1 MAMKRVAMVF
11 GAAGLAFAQPA
22 LAQDTLP
29 DSSGL
34 DFSGMA
40 AAMGEVFKAEPLTP
54 EQETRLPQAE
64 AVVGQLFPP
73 GTYRKMM
80 DQMMGPMMDGIMSQ
94 IGQLPVADIA
104 RISGLDEAALAGIGD
119 ARLGEIAALLDPA
132 FEERNRI
139 TGQVSV
145 DMVTRLMDRIEPS
158 YRAGLA
164 RAFATRFSS
173 GELGEL
179 QQFFATPVGGRYAAE
194 SMLIYA
200 DPQVMAAMNEMMPA
214 MFEMMPG
221 MIEEMQTKTAHL
233 PPARTAADLSDS
245 ELARLARLLGVPPGE
260 LKARAAPPQE
270 EAAGEAW

>member
-1 MAMKRVAMVF
+1 MKRVALLV
-11 GAAGLAFAQPA
+11 GAAALAFAQPA
-22 LAQDTLP
+22 LAQETAP
-29 DSSGL
+29 
-34 DFSGMA
+34 DFSGLA
-40 AAMGEVFKAEPLTP
+40 SAMGEVFKAEPLLP
-54 EQETRLPQAE
+54 EQQARLPQAE

-94 IGQLPVADIA
+94 IGQLPLADIA
-104 RISGLDEAALAGIGD
+104 RISGLDEASLAGIGD
-119 ARLGEIAALLDPA
+119 AKLGEIAAIVDPA

-145 DMVTRLMDRIEPS
+145 GMVSRLMDRIEPS

-164 RAFATRFSS
+164 RAFATRFSAS
-173 GELGEL
+173 ELAEL
-179 QQFFATPVGGRYAAE
+179 QQFFATPVGARYASE

-221 MIEEMQTKTAHL
+221 MIEEMQAKTAHL
-233 PPARTAADLSDS
+233 PPARTPADLDDG
-245 ELARLARLLGVPPGE
+245 ELTRLARLLGVPVSE
-260 LKARAAPPQE
+260 LKARAAQPRDEAVE
-270 EAAGEAW
+270 EAW

>member
-1 MAMKRVAMVF
+1 MNRIAMMMA
-11 GAAGLAFAQPA
+11 AAGLAFAQPA
-22 LAQDTLP
+22 LAQETAP
-29 DSSGL
+29 DLSGL
-34 DFSGMA
+34 AS
-40 AAMGEVFKAEPLTP
+40 AMGQVFTAEPLTP
-54 EQETRLPQAE
+54 EQEARLPQAE

-94 IGQLPVADIA
+94 VGQLPLADIA
-104 RISGLDEAALAGIGD
+104 RISGVDEAALAGIGD
-119 ARLGEIAALLDPA
+119 ARLGEIAAILDPA

-164 RAFATRFSS
+164 RAFATRFS
-173 GELGEL
+173 GEDLAAL
-179 QQFFATPVGGRYAAE
+179 QQFFATPVGARYAAE

-214 MFEMMPG
+214 MLEMMPG
-221 MIEEMQTKTAHL
+221 MIEEMQARTAHL
-233 PPARTAADLSDS
+233 PPARTPADLDQG
-245 ELARLARLLGVPPGE
+245 ELTRLARLLGVPASE
-260 LKARAAPPQE
+260 LKARAAQGRDEPRE
-270 EAAGEAW
+270 EAW